1 MGPLVLH
8 LLEGLKKRD
17 QNVKHREKREDYKRA
32 FILKVLFKDV
42 IFFSGKHNSYKKLL
56 CLFTYKFHIAHVGI
70 LESNI
75 LKEGPPL
82 SVSNNGGRRSLENNC
97 TIFCCLV

>member
-1 MGPLVLH
+1 MGPL
-8 LLEGLKKRD
+8 LLLLLQELQKRD
-17 QNVKHREKREDYKRA
+17 QNVKHKEKGEDYKRT

-42 IFFSGKHNSYKKLL
+42 LFFSGKRNSYKKSL
-56 CLFTYKFHIAHVGI
+56 CLFTYKFHAAHVGI

-82 SVSNNGGRRSLENNC
+82 
-97 TIFCCLV
+97 FC